1 MTLAPGAAH
10 RGRGRSSAAPQRHPG
25 KKRHRKVDWQRIRL
39 WGRAGLLTPVHMQF
53 CMERRMLPPVEDS
66 YCLQCWPG
74 ARRRLDREMPR
85 ERQTAAVCAAGCRR
99 KVSSEAELPK
109 SQLINGPAAAQLP
122 CRRSGTRRLRGGI
135 CHTVMMMII
144 RPAPTAGGVE
154 RFRVFKMLEPPQ
166 VPHPSD
172 LPNPPPSLQKPRTK
186 PNARR
191 GRRPCRTNKRLDAI
205 RSNPRRQKLEMMLR
219 EHEYMTE
226 GISRLS
232 SRIMVMPTQR
242 PSPPVMLKK
251 CAAS

>member
-1 MTLAPGAAH
+1 LRTVIACSVGLE
-10 RGRGRSSAAPQRHPG
+10 
-25 KKRHRKVDWQRIRL
+25 
-39 WGRAGLLTPVHMQF
+39 RAGVWT
-53 CMERRMLPPVEDS
+53 ERCHVS
-66 YCLQCWPG
+66 
-74 ARRRLDREMPR
+74 DR
-85 ERQTAAVCAAGCRR
+85 QQQYAQQAAGERYHPR
-99 KVSSEAELPK
+99 PSLPK

-191 GRRPCRTNKRLDAI
+191 GRRPCRTNKRPDAI

-226 GISRLS
+226 GISRL
-232 SRIMVMPTQR
+232 
-242 PSPPVMLKK
+242 
-251 CAAS
+251 